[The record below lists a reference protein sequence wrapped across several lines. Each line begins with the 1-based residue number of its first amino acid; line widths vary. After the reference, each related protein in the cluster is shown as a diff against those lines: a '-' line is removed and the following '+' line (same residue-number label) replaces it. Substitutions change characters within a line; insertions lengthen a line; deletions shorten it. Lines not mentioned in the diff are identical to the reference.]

1 MKVISGQGLDPVAF
15 RQTADASGRLARSV
29 RETTPSDVLPLDPH
43 KGGDPRRLFTRP
55 GTPLAKRGETI
66 GKQIGNVP
74 TGGRRGCPTKRR
86 DFPLRNPPPTLCFYM
101 RITFGPRVSTCV
113 SHSSTWF
120 YMT

>member
-86 DFPLRNPPPTLCFYM
+86 DFPLRNPPPLYA
-101 RITFGPRVSTCV
+101 STCV
-113 SHSSTWF
+113 LLSGHEFLHAYHIVLHGST
-120 YMT
+120 